1 MKKWLRKVL
10 SPIILSLICGSVC
23 GKLVY
28 QIYDRDI
35 KREIKGEKIYLI
47 QAGAYSTYDNMVDN
61 TMINNYVYY
70 EDDGLYKAIVGITEN
85 YNNVEKIKNSYGKNV
100 IVTEYNSLDE
110 GLNKK
115 ISDYDKKIEES
126 NNKEDIQKIALEMLT
141 LYKDKD
147 NSTLVK
153 IIS

>member
-10 SPIILSLICGSVC
+10 SPIILSLICGSIC

-28 QIYDRDI
+28 QIYDKDI
-35 KREIKGEKIYLI
+35 KKEVNGKKIYLI

-61 TMINNYVYY
+61 TLVNNYVYY

-85 YNNVEKIKNSYGKNV
+85 YDNVEKIKDSYGKNV
-100 IVTEYNSLDE
+100 IITEYNSLDE
-110 GLNKK
+110 ELNKK

>member
-61 TMINNYVYY
+61 TLVNNYVYY

-85 YNNVEKIKNSYGKNV
+85 YNNVEKIKKSYGKNV
-100 IVTEYNSLDE
+100 VVTEYNSLDE
-110 GLNKK
+110 ELNKK

>member
-1 MKKWLRKVL
+1 MKKWLRKFL
-10 SPIILSLICGSVC
+10 SPIILSLICGSLC

-85 YNNVEKIKNSYGKNV
+85 YNNVEKIKKSYGKNV

-110 GLNKK
+110 ELNKK

>member
-23 GKLVY
+23 GNLVY

-110 GLNKK
+110 ELNKK

>member
-61 TMINNYVYY
+61 TMVNNYVYY

-85 YNNVEKIKNSYGKNV
+85 YNNVEKIKKSYGKNV
-100 IVTEYNSLDE
+100 VVTEYNSLDE
-110 GLNKK
+110 ELNKK